1 MKKTLCLALALLLI
15 CSMFAGCSTAKQET
29 PAPAETPAADT
40 QQPAQNTAE
49 DPAPAETPAETP
61 AFTKLD
67 IACFTGGYGDMW
79 AELVDLFKQTY
90 PDVEVVADLSNDVE
104 ARVRARM
111 LTDTPPDVIFIS
123 GSEEYDV
130 NTAAASGMLLAL
142 DDWFANGVNADGD
155 PMSEV
160 MTEGRLASG
169 MVNGSLY
176 LPSWSTS
183 YGGWWYNKA
192 LFEKNGW
199 TVPTTWEELYE
210 IAPKIKEAGIIPV
223 MYQSINYAIW
233 GYMYQ
238 AVAAAGGYETY
249 ADCFIN
255 LKEGAWLSDGALTA
269 ATNLQNLVKD
279 GILSETSVGVEFT
292 QAQIDF
298 VNDRVAMIPCGCWF
312 ENEMKDSTPDGF
324 EMTFMPFPAVDSE
337 GNHYLTAFD
346 ANIAVP
352 AKSNNPEAAK
362 AFLGILYSKEGQK
375 IVAKYGSYPVSSKI
389 SEDDVAEYMTP
400 AMASALD
407 AAADGKIKFVSN
419 NPENWYAGMWPTLQD
434 GITNLVLQ
442 DITPEDFCQSME
454 DAAAMIREDDS
465 VPKHSTN

>member
-1 MKKTLCLALALLLI
+1 MKKTLCLALALLLV
-15 CSMFAGCSTAKQET
+15 CSLFAGCSTAKQET
-29 PAPAETPAADT
+29 PAPSTETPVADVQPT
-40 QQPAQNTAE
+40 QDAGESAPDNTQ
-49 DPAPAETPAETP
+49 ETP

-79 AELVDLFKQTY
+79 SELVELFKQTY
-90 PDVEVVADLSNDVE
+90 PGVEVVADLSNDVE
-104 ARVRARM
+104 GRIRARM
-111 LTDTPPDVIFIS
+111 LTDTPPDVVFIS
-123 GSEEYDV
+123 GSLEYDI
-130 NTAAASGMLLAL
+130 NTAASSGMLMELS
-142 DDWFANGVNADGD
+142 DWFANGVNADGD

-160 MTEGRLASG
+160 MTEARLANSRVDG
-169 MVNGSLY
+169 KLY

-199 TVPTTWEELYE
+199 NVPSTWEELYE
-210 IAPKIKEAGIIPV
+210 VAPKIREAGIIPV
-223 MYQSINYAIW
+223 MYQAINYAIW

-238 AVAAAGGYETY
+238 AVACAGGYEAY

-255 LKEGAWLSDGALTA
+255 LKEGAWLSDAALKA
-269 ATNLQNLVKD
+269 ATDMQQLVKD
-279 GILSETSVGVEFT
+279 GILSENSAGVEFT

-312 ENEMKDSTPDGF
+312 ENEMKDSTPEGF
-324 EMTFMPFPAVDSE
+324 EMTFIPFPAVDSE

-346 ANIAVP
+346 TTIGIPVKA
-352 AKSNNPEAAK
+352 NNPEAAK
-362 AFLGILYSKEGQK
+362 AFLGVLYSKEGQK
-375 IVAKYGSYPVSSKI
+375 IVAKYGSFPVSSKI
-389 SEDDVAEYMTP
+389 TQEDVAGYMTP
-400 AMASALD
+400 AMTSALE
-407 AAADGKIKFVSN
+407 AAASGKVKFVSN
-419 NPENWYAGMWPTLQD
+419 NPESWYAGMWPTLQD

-465 VPKHSTN
+465 VPKHSSN